1 MNDREANNISIQAIL
16 WSFVIIFKE
25 EKIID
30 INQSLN
36 RFIGGVIRFFMNQ
49 FICLVYILFLFA
61 GVVCGV
67 ISGFIEYEVFAE
79 LYKKITGTGLP
90 FFSIPLL
97 IVFSLE
103 ITKIFLV
110 FLDKQANLTNNEG
123 YISDRVTFNR
133 VRILLIVTSGICTL
147 IFSFYSLHNPEYE
160 KQLGE
165 KTREA
170 SSRYTEQLKQINTEF
185 EKRMAGI
192 NAEVEMWRQRLDTEA
207 QQVIN
212 GVSEGPRY
220 KAYEKQYNQ
229 AIQNRDALR
238 GELESNRLQQV
249 KELNRA
255 HEQKLTSVAESLKN
269 SQTVQNKMLSA
280 TLQVLNSGPN
290 YPQWQYLVTI
300 VLISL
305 LLTVALESVIICSFR
320 VLAIYHGELFEL
332 NLFRKT
338 AEQKMQGLAGTVDDI
353 HQAELDA
360 ARHRMTREK
369 QNTVRTLKDISSK

>member
-1 MNDREANNISIQAIL
+1 MTGKLITSVRKPSSGHL
-16 WSFVIIFKE
+16 LLFKE

-67 ISGFIEYEVFAE
+67 ISGFIEYEIFAE
-79 LYKKITGTGLP
+79 LYKKITGTGFP
-90 FFSIPLL
+90 FLSIPLL

-123 YISDRVTFNR
+123 FISDRVTFNR

-160 KQLGE
+160 KQLAE
-165 KTREA
+165 KTQEV
-170 SSRYTEQLKQINTEF
+170 SSRYTEQLKQIDTEF

-192 NAEVEMWRQRLDTEA
+192 NAEVETWRQRLDTEA

-229 AIQNRDALR
+229 AIQNRDELR

-255 HEQKLTSVAESLKN
+255 HEQKLASVAESLKD

-300 VLISL
+300 VFISL
-305 LLTVALESVIICSFR
+305 LLTVALEKC
-320 VLAIYHGELFEL
+320 HHLF
-332 NLFRKT
+332 
-338 AEQKMQGLAGTVDDI
+338 V
-353 HQAELDA
+353 
-360 ARHRMTREK
+360 
-369 QNTVRTLKDISSK
+369 

>member
-1 MNDREANNISIQAIL
+1 MTGKLITLGLKPSYGHL
-16 WSFVIIFKE
+16 LLFKE

-110 FLDKQANLTNNEG
+110 FLDKQANLTHNEG

-160 KQLGE
+160 KQLAE
-165 KTREA
+165 KTQEA
-170 SSRYTEQLKQINTEF
+170 SSRYTEQLEQIDTEF

-220 KAYEKQYNQ
+220 KAYERQYNQ
-229 AIQNRDALR
+229 AIQNRNELR

-280 TLQVLNSGPN
+280 TLQILNSGPN
-290 YPQWQYLVTI
+290 YPQWQYLVAI
-300 VLISL
+300 VFISL

-338 AEQKMQGLAGTVDDI
+338 AEQKMQGLAGAVDDM

-360 ARHRMTREK
+360 AHNRVTREK
-369 QNTVRTLKDISSK
+369 QNTVRTLKGFFSK

>member
-1 MNDREANNISIQAIL
+1 
-16 WSFVIIFKE
+16 
-25 EKIID
+25 
-30 INQSLN
+30 
-36 RFIGGVIRFFMNQ
+36 MNQ

-61 GVVCGV
+61 GVVCGL
-67 ISGFIEYEVFAE
+67 ISGLIEYEVFAE
-79 LYKKITGTGLP
+79 LYKKVTGTQLP

-103 ITKIFLV
+103 TTKIFLV
-110 FLDKQANLTNNEG
+110 FLDKQASLTNNDG
-123 YISDRVTFNR
+123 YVSDRATFNR
-133 VRILLIVTSGICTL
+133 IRVLLILTSCICTL

-160 KQLGE
+160 KQLAA
-165 KTREA
+165 KTQEA
-170 SSRYTEQLKQINTEF
+170 NHRYTEQLKQINTEF
-185 EKRMAGI
+185 DKRMAGI
-192 NAEVEMWRQRLDTEA
+192 NAEVEMWRQRLETEA

-220 KAYEKQYNQ
+220 RAYEKQYNQ
-229 AIQNRDALR
+229 ATKNRDALR
-238 GELESNRLQQV
+238 GALESNRLQQV

-255 HEQKLTSVAESLKN
+255 HEQKLASVAESLKN

-280 TLQVLNSGPN
+280 TLQVLNSDPN
-290 YPQWQYLVTI
+290 YPQWQYLVAI

-338 AEQKMQGLAGTVDDI
+338 AEQKMKGLAGTVDDMN
-353 HQAELDA
+353 QAESDSI
-360 ARHRMTREK
+360 RNHVSRERR
-369 QNTVRTLKDISSK
+369 NIVETLKGFVSK